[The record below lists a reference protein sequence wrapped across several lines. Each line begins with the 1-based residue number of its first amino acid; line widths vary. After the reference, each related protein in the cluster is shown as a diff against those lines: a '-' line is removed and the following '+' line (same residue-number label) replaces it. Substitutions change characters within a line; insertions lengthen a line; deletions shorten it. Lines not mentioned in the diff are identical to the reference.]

1 MERHYFTSLTD
12 WGFSFPRPLIIS
24 GPCGVESEKQV
35 HEIASELSKLNV
47 HLLRGGIWKPRSR
60 PDSFQGI
67 GSEGLRWL
75 KEAGLKNNLPVM
87 VEVATPKH
95 VEEALKEKIDI
106 LWIGARTTVN
116 PFLVQE
122 IADALKG
129 VNIPVMIKNPIN
141 PELELWIGAME
152 RIDKAG
158 IQHIAGIHRGFSTY
172 EKTKYRN
179 VPNWQ
184 IPIELKRRYPGLP
197 LICDPSHICGT
208 RDLISSV
215 SQTALDL
222 NYDGLMI
229 ESHSNPE
236 QALSDSQQQLTP
248 AALKDLLENLVVR
261 SAVIED
267 VIFRNLLEELREKID
282 GLDQDILNKV
292 SQRMEVAREIGKYK
306 KENNITI
313 LQVQR
318 WNEILRTRLQ
328 FGMDHELT
336 REFILKMYELIHDE
350 SILQQT
356 QMMNTKTVGNWQF
369 AVGNKQPADS
379 TVNPSKDGSDLADSR
394 QE

>member
-1 MERHYFTSLTD
+1 MEQQKFSSLPD
-12 WGFSFPRPLIIS
+12 WKFEFSKPLIIS

-35 HEIASELSKLNV
+35 HEIAAELSKLNV

-67 GSEGLRWL
+67 GSEGLKWL
-75 KEAGLKNNLPVM
+75 KDAGRKNNIPVM
-87 VEVATPKH
+87 VEVANPKH
-95 VEEALKEKIDI
+95 VEEALKEQIDV

-122 IADALKG
+122 IAEALG
-129 VNIPVMIKNPIN
+129 GINIPVMIKNPIN
-141 PELELWIGAME
+141 PELELWIGAIE
-152 RIDKAG
+152 RISKTG
-158 IQHIAGIHRGFSTY
+158 IRRIAAIHRGFSTF

-184 IPIELKRRYPGLP
+184 IPIELKRRMPELP

-208 RDLISSV
+208 RNLIASV
-215 SQTALDL
+215 AQTAMDL

-229 ESHSNPE
+229 ESHAHPE

-248 AALKDLLENLVVR
+248 AALKYLLDHLVVR
-261 SAVIED
+261 SSVVED
-267 VIFRNLLEELREKID
+267 VIFMNLLEELRDKID
-282 GLDQDILNKV
+282 KLDEDILNKI
-292 SQRMEVAREIGKYK
+292 SNRMEIAREIGKYK

-313 LQVQR
+313 LQVER

-328 FGMDHELT
+328 FGLDHELT

-356 QMMNTKTVGNWQF
+356 QMMNSETLDLKNTSTKY
-369 AVGNKQPADS
+369 
-379 TVNPSKDGSDLADSR
+379 
-394 QE
+394 

>member
-1 MERHYFTSLTD
+1 MERHTFKPLSD
-12 WGFSFPRPLIIS
+12 WGFSFPHPMIIS
-24 GPCGVESEKQV
+24 GPCGVESEKQI
-35 HEIASELSKLNV
+35 HEVADELAKLKV

-87 VEVATPKH
+87 VEVANPKH
-95 VEEALKEKIDI
+95 VEEALEAKIDV

-129 VNIPVMIKNPIN
+129 VDIPVMIKNPIN
-141 PELELWIGAME
+141 PELELWIGAIE

-158 IQHIAGIHRGFSTY
+158 IRRIAAIHRGFSTF

-184 IPIELKRRYPGLP
+184 IPIELKRRFPTLP
-197 LICDPSHICGT
+197 LICDPSHICGS
-208 RDLISSV
+208 RNLISSV
-215 SQTALDL
+215 AQTALDL

-229 ESHSNPE
+229 ESHAHPE
-236 QALSDSQQQLTP
+236 KALSDSRQQLTP
-248 AALKDLLENLVVR
+248 AALKEVLENIVVR

-267 VIFRNLLEELREKID
+267 VIFLNMLEELREKID
-282 GLDQDILNKV
+282 RLDEDILNKI
-292 SQRMEVAREIGKYK
+292 SKRMEVAREIGKYK

-313 LQVQR
+313 LQVER

-336 REFILKMYELIHDE
+336 REFIQKIYELIHDE

-356 QMMNTKTVGNWQF
+356 QMMNIQPVPSSQLPVN
-369 AVGNKQPADS
+369 NK
-379 TVNPSKDGSDLADSR
+379 K
-394 QE
+394 